1 MGSGVRLWRPKKRLS
16 EKTIKKSDP
25 VDVPNSVPYDSGNI
39 SEVKTLEEH

>member
-25 VDVPNSVPYDSGNI
+25 VDVPNSVPYDSGTFP
-39 SEVKTLEEH
+39 KLRH